1 MVMPKT
7 KSNGRARRS
16 PSSKNGHKAS
26 SSKASNATSSGTRL
40 GLSSVELAGSI
51 GRLNRAL
58 SNVSLLA
65 TKTKKSHWD
74 VVGPQFMSLH
84 KLWDDHYE
92 TLARFQD
99 EIAERIR
106 TLGGFPLG
114 TFAGFLRA
122 ATLKEHPGDIP
133 NATDAVSA
141 LLADHEHIVRDLRE
155 AIDACDDDFND
166 KGSADFLTGLMEE
179 HEKIAWMLRSFLQGE
194 GVAPARKSDH
204 PSIAAYA

>member
-1 MVMPKT
+1 MSK
-7 KSNGRARRS
+7 RAL
-16 PSSKNGHKAS
+16 S
-26 SSKASNATSSGTRL
+26 SSRQSKATSSGTRL
-40 GLSSVELAGSI
+40 GLSSVELAGAI

-58 SNVSLLA
+58 SNVSVL
-65 TKTKKSHWD
+65 TVKTKKSHWD
-74 VVGPQFMSLH
+74 VVGPQFMTLH
-84 KLWDDHYE
+84 KLWDDQYE

-114 TFAGFLRA
+114 TLAGFLRE
-122 ATLKEHPGDIP
+122 ATLEEHPGDIP

-179 HEKIAWMLRSFLQGE
+179 HEKMAWMLRSFLQGD
-194 GVAPARKSDH
+194 GVVPDRKS
-204 PSIAAYA
+204 SRARVAAYA